1 MINICHVELDGLG
14 NIQVK
19 MFLGDK
25 LVWTSEE
32 KSEIRGTAVGA
43 ICLQMLI
50 GVFGIDE
57 IPQEA
62 RLVKEEQSQQSP
74 EKHPYL
80 MVQ

>member
-43 ICLQMLI
+43 ICL
-50 GVFGIDE
+50 
-57 IPQEA
+57 
-62 RLVKEEQSQQSP
+62 
-74 EKHPYL
+74 
-80 MVQ
+80 